1 MGQRSVEIGLR
12 MALGATSG
20 NVVGLIVR
28 QGLVLAVIGLALG
41 LAGAFAASR
50 LLSTMLFE
58 IKPADPATYAAVAGV
73 VSLVVLAASYL
84 PAVRATRIDPLAALR
99 QD

>member
-1 MGQRSVEIGLR
+1 